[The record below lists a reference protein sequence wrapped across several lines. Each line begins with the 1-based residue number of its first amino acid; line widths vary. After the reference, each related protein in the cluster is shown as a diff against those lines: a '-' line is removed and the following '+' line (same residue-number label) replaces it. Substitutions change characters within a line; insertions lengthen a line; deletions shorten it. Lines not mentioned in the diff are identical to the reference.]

1 MTLRVM
7 TERETAMNEWMKLAT
22 LGATLLLSA
31 CVAQAQ
37 TAPATMT
44 EAGHRASASDVAWL
58 AGRWV
63 GEGLGGQMEE
73 VWSPPAG
80 PQMVGHFRL
89 EQDGVATLY
98 EIMLLDEFEG
108 GLRMRVKHFNP
119 TFVGWEEKDAWH
131 TFPFVSAA
139 PGVLLLDGLEF
150 RRQGTDRLI
159 IRLSIGQ
166 ADGSVETETLNF
178 HRAPL

>member
-1 MTLRVM
+1 M
-7 TERETAMNEWMKLAT
+7 AMNKWMKPLA
-22 LGATLLLSA
+22 LGAALLLSA

-37 TAPATMT
+37 TAPAKVT
-44 EAGHRASASDVAWL
+44 ETAQRASISDMTWL

-63 GEGLGGQMEE
+63 GDGLGGRLEE

-80 PQMVGHFRL
+80 AHMVGHFRL
-89 EQDGVATLY
+89 EQNGAPTLY

-119 TFVGWEEKDAWH
+119 TFIGWEEKEAWH

-139 PGVLLLDGLEF
+139 AGVLILDGFEL
-150 RRQGTDRLI
+150 RRVGVDRLTM
-159 IRLSIGQ
+159 RLSIGQ